1 MVFWLRQVRND
12 LAEPAATV
20 NKAAA
25 SCARAIM
32 RDPDCL
38 FARMSGSGAAAF
50 GIFVT
55 LEAAERAAERLRT
68 AKPNWFVTAAMTR
81 PS

>member
-1 MVFWLRQVRND
+1 M
-12 LAEPAATV
+12 

-25 SCARAIM
+25 AAAKALM

-50 GIFVT
+50 GIFASMG
-55 LEAAERAAERLRT
+55 AAERAAERIRD
-68 AKPNWFVTAAMTR
+68 AKPNWWVTAAMTLA
-81 PS
+81 S

>member
-1 MVFWLRQVRND
+1 MIFWLRQARND
-12 LAEPAATV
+12 LAEPAAAL

-25 SCARAIM
+25 SAARALM

-38 FARMSGSGAAAF
+38 FSRMSGSGAAAF

-55 LEAAERAAERLRT
+55 LPAAERAAERLRA
-68 AKPNWFVTAAMTR
+68 AKPAWWVIAAKTL

>member
-1 MVFWLRQVRND
+1 
-12 LAEPAATV
+12 
-20 NKAAA
+20 
-25 SCARAIM
+25 M

-55 LEAAERAAERLRT
+55 LDAAERAAARIREAR
-68 AKPNWFVTAAMTR
+68 PSWFVTAAMTR
-81 PS
+81 AS